1 MFATDF
7 VSTHHNQSPQNV
19 RVSTVSSS
27 DLLFP
32 SPWLLVPTGSYNG
45 YFDWVPKHLRV
56 GPWSVSSIIALPL
69 ILLGAMWST
78 TSTRRPTA
86 AAYPSF
92 AFCTS
97 AYPPAFSWFWLYN
110 VIVTCWMAF
119 VLGRNI
125 RHEGWAMPY
134 TTFTVWSW
142 TMLLLRHALTAL
154 AALPIPLFYD
164 EVDTTRYGFRVISQL
179 AECLRCPALLNSVVV
194 FVVWNLVLAPGIYLT
209 LETTTKRK
217 QFIRWLFQ
225 FNLIN
230 QHFLSLPL
238 AITSAIVS
246 APRQFTDADLWCGL
260 ASVVSYLLFY
270 ILVLDRLGVHLYPI
284 FSPRSK
290 YCALV
295 WSLVI
300 VGYGAL
306 FRWIQHGVMTSYE
319 TLC

>member
-7 VSTHHNQSPQNV
+7 VGTHNQSTV
-19 RVSTVSSS
+19 RVSFS

-45 YFDWVPKHLRV
+45 YFDWVPNHLRV

-69 ILLGAMWST
+69 ILLLVGAMWS
-78 TSTRRPTA
+78 RRTA
-86 AAYPSF
+86 AAYSSF

-110 VIVTCWMAF
+110 VIATCWMAF

-154 AALPIPLFYD
+154 AALPFPLFYD
-164 EVDTTRYGFRVISQL
+164 AVDTTRYGFRVIIQL

-194 FVVWNLVLAPGIYLT
+194 FVVWNLILAPGIYLT
-209 LETTTKRK
+209 METTTKRK

-230 QHFLSLPL
+230 QHFLALPL

-300 VGYGAL
+300 VGYCAL
-306 FRWIQHGVMTSYE
+306 FRWIQHRSNGVV
-319 TLC
+319 